1 MAPNVD
7 GAETGERPDCRC
19 SGPPLSSEHDHEPS
33 RSLRAGL
40 LRLDPGSGA
49 RAAPVCG
56 DPPQPAARPAPS
68 RRGDRRLGEGAT
80 GRPPEL
86 DGADHRAPTL
96 LEHSRSAEPRRGW
109 IREIVDFRGDIER
122 RLTASLKRDS
132 RTTLPKL
139 YDGARR
145 ATARKLETYDEG
157 DRAPTLPE
165 RCPYTLE
172 QVLGDWWPDSGK
184 PS

>member
-1 MAPNVD
+1 MTTGPTDLYEQDFYAWTQAQARELRRFAATRPNLPLDLPHLAEEIADLGKGQRD
-7 GAETGERPDCRC
+7 GLRSWTARII
-19 SGPPLSSEHDHEPS
+19 EH
-33 RSLRAGL
+33 L
-40 LRLDPGSGA
+40 L
-49 RAAPVCG
+49 
-56 DPPQPAARPAPS
+56 
-68 RRGDRRLGEGAT
+68 
-80 GRPPEL
+80 
-86 DGADHRAPTL
+86 L

-109 IREIVDFRGDIER
+109 IREIVDFRGEIER
-122 RLTASLKRDS
+122 RLTASLKRDL

-157 DRAPTLPE
+157 DRAPLLPE

-184 PS
+184 LG